1 MNSKGLSRV
10 VTAAVTVG
18 LLGIVS
24 LGQGCNNKTANPS
37 GLTDTTEMRVAFA
50 AREDAYYHGAGRMDR
65 SVQVRA
71 TGEEH
76 RNLCYVTPINEGWV
90 WPELNHVDP
99 SEGDDEV
106 RSVRA
111 VMDKIRA
118 KLPTEARVLS
128 AYGFK
133 RACLIVA
140 TTDGGQIT
148 GGGIGLVFLVTPP
161 KMIEITK
168 PYIEQHGST
177 TGAVE
182 ALMGGEPEQGR

>member
-1 MNSKGLSRV
+1 MTSKGLSRV
-10 VTAAVTVG
+10 GTAAVTVG

-24 LGQGCNNKTANPS
+24 LGQGCNNRTANASEP
-37 GLTDTTEMRVAFA
+37 LDTTEMRIALA
-50 AREDAYYHGAGRMDR
+50 AREDAYFHGAGRMDR

-76 RNLCYVTPINEGWV
+76 RNLCYVTPIYEGWV
-90 WPELNHVDP
+90 WPELGHVDP
-99 SEGDDEV
+99 TEGDDEV

-118 KLPTEARVLS
+118 KLSTEAKVLS

-140 TTDGGQIT
+140 TTNGDQIT
-148 GGGIGLVFLVTPP
+148 GGGIAFVFLVTPQ
-161 KMIEITK
+161 KMVEITK

-182 ALMGGEPEQGR
+182 ALMRGEPEQGR